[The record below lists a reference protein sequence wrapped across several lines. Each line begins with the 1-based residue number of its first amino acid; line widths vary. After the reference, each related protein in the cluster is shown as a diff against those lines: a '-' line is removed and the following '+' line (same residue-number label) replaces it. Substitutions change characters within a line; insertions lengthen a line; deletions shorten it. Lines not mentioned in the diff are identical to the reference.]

1 MSRYSQSPNYVARK
15 TLWLAFDW
23 WNVVIYTIVIPTL
36 LVVLEIKFP
45 GLCSPL
51 MALALWMIIPITIAL
66 TRKKLEWWNVLF
78 LMILIP
84 AILPIASLVP
94 KFVPMLGRIIN
105 PIVAMVYTFLSKWTN
120 LLILWVI
127 APISIYVVKI
137 IIIRHKYI
145 EFYDTCVV
153 EKSGVFFKHSKKTV
167 FPEVTAVNTY
177 KNILGYGNVH
187 VDVVGPWDID
197 YEDMARPEDLRSYL
211 VHHMLNT
218 AAVENISNNPYIAAT
233 DGIF

>member
-23 WNVVIYTIVIPTL
+23 WNVVIFTVIIPVALIL
-36 LVVLEIKFP
+36 LDIKFP
-45 GLCSPL
+45 GLCSPV
-51 MALALWMIIPITIAL
+51 MASALWMLIPLTIVC
-66 TRKKLEWWNVLF
+66 THKKLHWWNLLF

-84 AILPIASLVP
+84 VGL
-94 KFVPMLGRIIN
+94 
-105 PIVAMVYTFLSKWTN
+105 MVGSAVVSVLYVFLSKWTN

-127 APISIYVVKI
+127 APISVYVVKI
-137 IIIRHKYI
+137 VILRHQYI
-145 EFYDTCVV
+145 EFYDTFVV
-153 EKSGVFFKHSKKTV
+153 EKSGVFFKHSKKTI

-197 YEDMARPEDLRSYL
+197 YEDLARPDDLRAYL